1 MVYDKNNMIEGENE
15 IGEFSFDVLY
25 TPGHKDDCITIYF
38 KKDRIMFCGDF
49 IFRNSVGRCDLPGG
63 NIGDMI
69 KSINKIKEYDDD
81 IVIYPGHGDSTTI
94 GYEKNNNIYFLDVN
108 FI

>member
-1 MVYDKNNMIEGENE
+1 M
-15 IGEFSFDVLY
+15 FS
-25 TPGHKDDCITIYF
+25 
-38 KKDRIMFCGDF
+38 GDF
-49 IFRNSVGRCDLPGG
+49 IFKESVGRCDLPGG

-94 GYEKNNNIYFLDVN
+94 GYEKNNNIYF
-108 FI
+108 FIAYLNLKFHDIEGNIGNNDI